1 MTIPFIDRNNALSHA
16 ELDILKEADECQY
29 AIADCSCLG
38 DIHNNIPVY
47 ILDKRK
53 PIIKTYTITQE
64 AINNIIEHFKQELS
78 EAKANENKEQI
89 EKIESNLRKIN
100 DLKPG
105 ERQIPI
111 VTLGEYIPE
120 RGKERIHLY
129 IETIRATALHNNSSA
144 EWLLAQVYAHEMHHA
159 VYDTD
164 HSIGNNTNTFV
175 EEPMAELG
183 MLCWIETFEQQ
194 NVQYKGILNDAIR
207 SVDRKKNSLPHYGFG
222 AYTYIHTLI
231 KPQMLVKAI
240 KPLLNN
246 TLIDIYSTPFLLN
259 FYPWNEEKEYS
270 KLLNDILRNTYDK
283 GTCGNNIKW
292 FIDRR
297 GTLRIIGS
305 GKMDSYIEGHA
316 PWYAYREEIEN
327 VFLSKGLLNIGD
339 CAFLDCYNLKRVMIP
354 DSIIQ
359 IGERAFEDCYSLR
372 SIKIPDSVTKIGEQA
387 FSFCCSL
394 RSIKIPNSVTSIESA
409 TFAGCVRLR
418 VIRIP
423 DSVTKIGKHAFGG
436 CSYLKSIIIPNS
448 VTSIEDIDTF
458 LSCYKLK
465 TIEIPNKVTHIKCY
479 KPNVF
484 YIDHLVGIP
493 DGIMITSDSVSWVCA
508 AVGNIISDAIV
519 PPILSAE
526 VLENLNKNIHIY
538 VPKESVDAY
547 KNADGWKEFPNLQA
561 QGAHLL

>member
-129 IETIRATALHNNSSA
+129 IETIRTTALRNNSSA

-194 NVQYKGILNDAIR
+194 NVQYKGILNEAIR

-240 KPLLNN
+240 KSLLNN

-259 FYPWNEEKEYS
+259 LYPWNEEKEYS
-270 KLLNDILRNTYDK
+270 KLLNDILLNIYDK
-283 GTCGNNIKW
+283 GTCGNNIKG

-327 VFLSKGLLNIGD
+327 VFLSEGLLNIGD
-339 CAFLDCYNLKRVMIP
+339 CAFLGYYNLKSVMIP

-359 IGERAFEDCYSLR
+359 IGECAFGWCRSLT
-372 SIKIPDSVTKIGEQA
+372 SIKIPDSVTKIGERA
-387 FSFCCSL
+387 FEGCRSL
-394 RSIKIPNSVTSIESA
+394 TSIKIPNNVKSIESR
-409 TFAGCVRLR
+409 TFAGCESLR

-423 DSVTKIGKHAFGG
+423 DSVTKIGESTFGW
-436 CSYLKSIIIPNS
+436 CSDLKSIIIPNS
-448 VTSIEDIDTF
+448 VTIDRTTF
-458 LSCYKLK
+458 EGCYRLRSM
-465 TIEIPNKVTHIKCY
+465 EIPNEVTHIKY
-479 KPNVF
+479 YYPNMF
-484 YIDHLVGIP
+484 NINHWYGIP
-493 DGIMITSDSVSWVCA
+493 DGIMITSDSVLWVCA
-508 AVGNIISDAIV
+508 AIDYIISDAIV